1 MSIRKLTDSVFS
13 QLLDRGYLRLECMGC
28 TPLAT
33 VTASRFYLLIP
44 PHTAST
50 TGRVPCTRHDIFGVL
65 VDQDAKTLA
74 IMTIKHGGW
83 REAGRGDMRKG

>member
-1 MSIRKLTDSVFS
+1 MYGLHPS
-13 QLLDRGYLRLECMGC
+13 GYSDGVEVLP
-28 TPLAT
+28 TY
-33 VTASRFYLLIP
+33 SP
-44 PHTAST
+44 PYCQYY
-50 TGRVPCTRHDIFGVL
+50 RVPCTRHDIFGVL